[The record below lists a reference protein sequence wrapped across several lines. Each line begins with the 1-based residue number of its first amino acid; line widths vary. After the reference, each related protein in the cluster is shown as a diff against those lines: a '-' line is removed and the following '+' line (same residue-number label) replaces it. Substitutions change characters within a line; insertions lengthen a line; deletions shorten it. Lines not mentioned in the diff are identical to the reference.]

1 VNYFDII
8 TYLYR
13 KIMAVTACTSYNTTV
28 VVGYVPGTGDTVG
41 TIVTFNTP
49 KPVWTE
55 SDGSSVALQ
64 CSAVS
69 LGGFN
74 GLNS

>member
-1 VNYFDII
+1 
-8 TYLYR
+8 
-13 KIMAVTACTSYNTTV
+13 MAVTACTSYNTTV

-41 TIVTFNTP
+41 DIVTFDTNNP
-49 KPVWTE
+49 IWMGNQRGLAPQPGAIE
-55 SDGSSVALQ
+55 
-64 CSAVS
+64 